1 MLQPSLLMG
10 GQAATATGGA
20 SFDRHNPLDGQV
32 ATRAPAATPDD
43 ARAPSMPQPWPSPPG
58 CHRSGERRAC

>member
-32 ATRAPAATPDD
+32 ATRAPAAAMPAPNSTWDG
-43 ARAPSMPQPWPSPPG
+43 ARRTAKSVIGRSPG
-58 CHRSGERRAC
+58 TR